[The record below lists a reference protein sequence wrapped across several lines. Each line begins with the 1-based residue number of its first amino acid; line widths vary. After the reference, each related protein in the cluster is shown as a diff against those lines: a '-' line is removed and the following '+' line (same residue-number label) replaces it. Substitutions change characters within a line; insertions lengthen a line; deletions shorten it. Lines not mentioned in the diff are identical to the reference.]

1 MKVSQPRSVRR
12 RAPVLIAVACGL
24 GAGLL
29 LAGPLAQLISAR
41 SSSGIGASLTN
52 PFAAWSGGMGRQDV
66 LILGT
71 DVGGGNTDAI
81 ATLRIDGN
89 RTSITQIPR
98 DTYIEAESFG
108 PLKINALYSLGG
120 IEAVKREISQ
130 RLGRPIQH
138 HLVVNLS
145 SIRQMADVLGGIE
158 VDVPKRMVYVDRSQ
172 GLSIDLQPG
181 MQTLRGKDLEGFLR
195 FRHDETGDLGRM
207 DRQQLALKS
216 LFRKLTRP
224 EYLVRLPALMMA
236 VRKDIRTDL
245 GPRGW
250 MAGLSTR
257 AASATGTPSGRP
269 RRGSHSKPK
278 ATVRPRLRTAVTAS
292 FSELFGRWRSLLAT
306 VLATAGGAAIVTDG
320 EGDQG
325 KAEGHQ
331 HRHWP

>member
-1 MKVSQPRSVRR
+1 MKMSQPRPARR

-41 SSSGIGASLTN
+41 ANAGGGAALTN

-71 DVGGGNTDAI
+71 DVGGGNTDVI

-108 PLKINALYSLGG
+108 PVKINALYNLGG
-120 IEAVKREISQ
+120 IEAVKREVSQ

-158 VDVPKRMVYVDRSQ
+158 VDVPKRMLYEDRSQ

-181 MQTLRGKDLEGFLR
+181 VQTLRGKDLEGFLR

-224 EYLVRLPALMMA
+224 EYLVRLPALMLA
-236 VRKDIRTDL
+236 ARKDIRTDL
-245 GPRGW
+245 GPMELG
-250 MAGLSTR
+250 GLITAMGSTQLDTQR
-257 AASATGTPSGRP
+257 LDGRP
-269 RRGSHSKPK
+269 FYKDGISYWD
-278 ATVRPRLRTAVTAS
+278 AVWPAP
-292 FSELFGRWRSLLAT
+292 EGDPLE
-306 VLATAGGAAIVTDG
+306 AGGDG
-320 EGDQG
+320 QANATNGR
-325 KAEGHQ
+325 
-331 HRHWP
+331 HRFLF

>member
-1 MKVSQPRSVRR
+1 MKMSKPRPARR
-12 RAPVLIAVACGL
+12 RAPVIIAVACGL

-29 LAGPLAQLISAR
+29 LAGPLAQLISA
-41 SSSGIGASLTN
+41 SATAGGGAALTN
-52 PFAAWSGGMGRQDV
+52 PFAAWSGGMGLQDV

-71 DVGGGNTDAI
+71 DVGGGNTDVI

-108 PLKINALYSLGG
+108 PVKINALYSLGG
-120 IEAVKREISQ
+120 IEAVKREVSQ

-158 VDVPKRMVYVDRSQ
+158 VDVPKRMLYEDRSQ

-181 MQTLRGKDLEGFLR
+181 VQTLRGKDLEGFLR

-236 VRKDIRTDL
+236 ARKDISTDL
-245 GPRGW
+245 GPMELG
-250 MAGLSTR
+250 GLITAMGSTQLDTQR
-257 AASATGTPSGRP
+257 LDGRP
-269 RRGSHSKPK
+269 FYKDGISYWDAVWPAPEGDPLDAEGDGQAK
-278 ATVRPRLRTAVTAS
+278 ATNGRHR
-292 FSELFGRWRSLLAT
+292 FLF
-306 VLATAGGAAIVTDG
+306 
-320 EGDQG
+320 
-325 KAEGHQ
+325 
-331 HRHWP
+331 

>member
-1 MKVSQPRSVRR
+1 MSQPRSARR

-41 SSSGIGASLTN
+41 SSAGGGASLTN

-71 DVGGGNTDAI
+71 DVGGGNTDVI

-108 PLKINALYSLGG
+108 PVKINALYSLGG

-236 VRKDIRTDL
+236 ARKDIRTDL
-245 GPRGW
+245 GPMELG
-250 MAGLSTR
+250 GLITAMGSTQLDTQR
-257 AASATGTPSGRP
+257 LDGRP
-269 RRGSHSKPK
+269 FYKGGISYWD
-278 ATVRPRLRTAVTAS
+278 AVWPTP
-292 FSELFGRWRSLLAT
+292 E
-306 VLATAGGAAIVTDG
+306 G
-320 EGDQG
+320 EPL
-325 KAEGHQ
+325 KAESDGQ
-331 HRHWP
+331 ANATNGRHRFLF

>member
-1 MKVSQPRSVRR
+1 MSNKPRSARR
-12 RAPVLIAVACGL
+12 RAPVLIAVVCGL
-24 GAGLL
+24 GAGVL

-41 SSSGIGASLTN
+41 SNVEGGASLTN

-71 DVGGGNTDAI
+71 DVGGGNTDVI

-98 DTYIEAESFG
+98 YTYIEAESFG
-108 PLKINALYSLGG
+108 PVKINALYSLGG
-120 IEAVKREISQ
+120 IEALKREISQ
-130 RLGRPIQH
+130 RVGRPIQH

-145 SIRQMADVLGGIE
+145 SISQMADVLGGIE
-158 VDVPKRMVYVDRSQ
+158 VNVPKRMVYVDLSQ

-236 VRKDIRTDL
+236 ARQDIRTDL
-245 GPRGW
+245 GPMELG
-250 MAGLSTR
+250 GLITAMGSTQLDTQR
-257 AASATGTPSGRP
+257 LEGRP
-269 RRGSHSKPK
+269 FYNDGISYWD
-278 ATVRPRLRTAVTAS
+278 AVWPTP
-292 FSELFGRWRSLLAT
+292 
-306 VLATAGGAAIVTDG
+306 
-320 EGDQG
+320 EGDPIEAGSDGQ
-325 KAEGHQ
+325 ANATNAR
-331 HRHWP
+331 HRFLF

>member
-1 MKVSQPRSVRR
+1 M
-12 RAPVLIAVACGL
+12 ACGL

-29 LAGPLAQLISAR
+29 LAGPLAQLIAAR
-41 SSSGIGASLTN
+41 ASTGGGASLTN

-71 DVGGGNTDAI
+71 DVGGGNTDVI

-108 PLKINALYSLGG
+108 PVKINALYSLGG
-120 IEAVKREISQ
+120 IEAMKREISH

-158 VDVPKRMVYVDRSQ
+158 VDVPKRMLYEDRSQ

-216 LFRKLTRP
+216 LFLKLTRP

-236 VRKDIRTDL
+236 ARKDLKTDL
-245 GPRGW
+245 GPMELG
-250 MAGLSTR
+250 GLITAMGSTQLDTQR
-257 AASATGTPSGRP
+257 LDGRP
-269 RRGSHSKPK
+269 FYKDGISYWD
-278 ATVRPRLRTAVTAS
+278 AVWPAP
-292 FSELFGRWRSLLAT
+292 EGEPLEA
-306 VLATAGGAAIVTDG
+306 DG
-320 EGDQG
+320 EGQ
-325 KAEGHQ
+325 ANATNRR
-331 HRHWP
+331 HRFLF

>member
-1 MKVSQPRSVRR
+1 MV
-12 RAPVLIAVACGL
+12 CGL

-41 SSSGIGASLTN
+41 ATAGGNPALTN
-52 PFAAWSGGMGRQDV
+52 PFAAWSGGMDGQDV

-71 DVGGGNTDAI
+71 DVGGGNTDVI
-81 ATLRIDGN
+81 ATLRIDGK

-108 PLKINALYSLGG
+108 PVKINALCSLGG

-158 VDVPKRMVYVDRSQ
+158 VDVPKRMLYVDRSQ

-181 MQTLRGKDLEGFLR
+181 VQTLRGKDLEGFLR

-236 VRKDIRTDL
+236 ARKDLKTDL
-245 GPRGW
+245 GPMELG
-250 MAGLSTR
+250 GLITAMGSTQLDTER
-257 AASATGTPSGRP
+257 LDGRP
-269 RRGSHSKPK
+269 FYKDGISYWD
-278 ATVRPRLRTAVTAS
+278 AVWPAP
-292 FSELFGRWRSLLAT
+292 
-306 VLATAGGAAIVTDG
+306 
-320 EGDQG
+320 EGDPLE
-325 KAEGHQ
+325 AEGDGQ
-331 HRHWP
+331 ANATNGRHRFLF